1 MKILEGTEAKAEAT
15 PAEIADALEALQ
27 KRGEREALRARLGC
41 ALTVIGVL
49 VSGVLLYLGQYYILG
64 VEGLA
69 VLLIYHYA
77 TSLDPELADD
87 PRLEFAVALMRA
99 FEAHPKV
106 GDELNFWME
115 LNAYDME
122 IPDERSTIDA
132 GCVRSMWKQD
142 WFRCTFDWGERE
154 RTLEIRL
161 EAVQEQDGIQVAK
174 STETHFLTLRPGK
187 GALESDGIPDPT
199 TTITWLRDH
208 LTPRA
213 DVR

>member
-1 MKILEGTEAKAEAT
+1 MKILQGTEAKAEAT
-15 PAEIADALEALQ
+15 PTAIAEALEALQ

-49 VSGVLLYLGQYYILG
+49 VSGVLLYLGHYYVLG
-64 VEGLA
+64 IEGLV
-69 VLLIYHYA
+69 VLLVYHYA

-87 PRLEFAVALMRA
+87 PRLQFAVALMKA
-99 FEAHPKV
+99 FNAHSKV

-122 IPDERSTIDA
+122 IPDERDTIEA

-142 WFRCTFDWGERE
+142 WFRCTFDWGEQE

-161 EAVQEQDGIQVAK
+161 EAVQEQDGIQVSK
-174 STETHFLTLRPGK
+174 STETHFLTLRPGN
-187 GALESDGIPDPT
+187 GAYESNGTPDAAAT
-199 TTITWLRDH
+199 MTWISDH
-208 LTPRA
+208 LMPRA
-213 DVR
+213 EVP

>member
-1 MKILEGTEAKAEAT
+1 MKILDGTEAKAEAS
-15 PAEIADALEALQ
+15 PSEIAEALEALQ

-64 VEGLA
+64 IEGLA

-87 PRLEFAVALMRA
+87 PRLQFAVALMRA
-99 FEAHPKV
+99 FEAQEKV

-122 IPDERSTIDA
+122 IPDERDTIEA
-132 GCVRSMWKQD
+132 GCVRSVWKQD
-142 WFRCTFDWGERE
+142 WFRCTFDWGESE

-174 STETHFLTLRPGK
+174 SSETHFLTLRPGK
-187 GALESDGIPDPT
+187 GALESDGTPEALATMAWIS
-199 TTITWLRDH
+199 DH
-208 LTPRA
+208 LKPRVA
-213 DVR
+213 AP